1 MKKIKILR
9 LFLTFICIIA
19 ISLVGNNVYGYQ
31 LKYKAVASKTENND
45 QVYFLSMGTAFGA
58 PPPTLKFESSDEYVN
73 LNKTGVYQTYEFM
86 IQSSPTTIY
95 NSKNGVDVTYAYTGE
110 NVITI
115 ENYTQFSEFY
125 SKGESKVSGKR
136 DNVNTISTRRGV
148 ENVGRN
154 VVSVYDGRKNGNMS
168 VTNNFL
174 IQGKS
179 ANFNSYEESV
189 IDGPGVQTVMVTKW
203 KVAYKALEDMI
214 NSNKSAYVKVDNDS
228 SKKYVWFSLPCIL
241 HNANTLNNDYIY
253 VALNTAY
260 DFVMRF

>member
-1 MKKIKILR
+1 MKKIKIIR

-58 PPPTLKFESSDEYVN
+58 PPPTSEFESSDEYVN

-95 NSKNGVDVTYAYTGE
+95 NSNTGVDVTYAYTGE

-115 ENYTQFSEFY
+115 ENYTHFSEFY

-154 VVSVYDGRKNGNMS
+154 VVSVYDGSKGGNMR
-168 VTNNFL
+168 VINDFL
-174 IQGKS
+174 EKGKP
-179 ANFNSYEESV
+179 ADFNSYQERV

-228 SKKYVWFSLPCIL
+228 FKKYVWFSIPCIL
-241 HNANTLNNDYIY
+241 HNGNTYNTNYNYI
-253 VALNTAY
+253 ALNTAY
-260 DFVMRF
+260 DFVMRL